1 MPATYKLKNIP
12 WLSQQEESTY
22 TYGIS
27 LPEKVEKKSFAKF
40 KYLKLI
46 IFYNYYL

>member
-1 MPATYKLKNIP
+1 MLVTYNLKNIP

-27 LPEKVEKKSFAKF
+27 LPEKVEKKALQDLNTWS
-40 KYLKLI
+40 
-46 IFYNYYL
+46 